1 MLALLFQSKF
11 AIWKNTLFRGSMR
24 RVIPRL
30 VWYGLSIYLFVM
42 VVRGTQ
48 ELFSLVLAF
57 FPAGAGTLL
66 NTFFA
71 GLFTIALFW
80 GIGTNL
86 NQLFLRSDMELLLS
100 LPIARR
106 DIFLLKLAEATWSIL
121 IGGLL
126 GLAAGIGF
134 GWASGAPWFYYPWL
148 LTAILLVMAMLV
160 SLSMLLIMLIVRV
173 LPAKRARDLSAVL
186 FTLTFGVL
194 WFAWMIL
201 TQRAEPIAYF
211 VEHTDSLARLGH
223 SLRWLPTSWLAL
235 SLEALCSQQWG
246 AFVFSATAVLA
257 GALLL
262 IGLAYRVY
270 DVTFY
275 RSRAAFHEMRPT
287 IGHPAVTRRQRLPL
301 LARLYPRPAREI
313 AVKDWAILR
322 RDPRWLSSL
331 IMPLIMGAFYIY
343 WLGFQQRASLPLG
356 AEFWAATLLCPF
368 VAWFFALAVN
378 VPAIGAEGK
387 NIELVRSLPL
397 SAGALM
403 AAKAAATAPFLLAIS
418 VVVTAVLG
426 ALLALPAPWFWLALV
441 QNSVLSLL
449 FAFAGT
455 AAGSIDPQFLAD
467 HPRRSVGVTGTYLSL
482 FLFAFL
488 AAAQLVLSAGLMIL
502 LAPDDPASGLVMT
515 LWQTALRLPPLV
527 PLMLGAAV
535 ATYLIALGAVAAAWE
550 LGRRRL
556 ERWQPGD

>member
-1 MLALLFQSKF
+1 MLRLLLQSKF
-11 AIWKNTLFRGSMR
+11 TIWKNSFFRGDIR

-30 VWYGLSIYLFVM
+30 VWYGLSVYLFV
-42 VVRGTQ
+42 VVIQGTRD
-48 ELFSLVLAF
+48 LFSLVLAF
-57 FPAGAGTLL
+57 FPAGAGPLL
-66 NTFFA
+66 NAFFA

-100 LPIARR
+100 LPIPRR

-134 GWASGAPWFYYPWL
+134 GWAAGAPWFYYPWL
-148 LTAILLVMAMLV
+148 VTAVLLLMAMLV

-173 LPAKRARDLSAVL
+173 LPAKRARDLSTVL
-186 FTLTFGVL
+186 FTLVFGAL
-194 WFAWMIL
+194 WFAWMML
-201 TQRAEPIAYF
+201 TQRSEPITYF

-223 SLRWLPTSWLAL
+223 TLRWLPTSWLAA
-235 SLEALCSQQWG
+235 SLEAIDRQEWT
-246 AFVFSATAVLA
+246 VFAPSAALVLA

-262 IGLAYRVY
+262 IALTYRVY
-270 DVTFY
+270 DATFY
-275 RSRAAFHEMRPT
+275 RSWAAFHEMRP
-287 IGHPAVTRRQRLPL
+287 AVRRQAVVRRRKLPL
-301 LARLYPRPAREI
+301 LARLYPWPAREI

-331 IMPLIMGAFYIY
+331 IMPLLMGAFYIY

-356 AEFWAATLLCPF
+356 AEFWVATLLCPF

-418 VVVTAVLG
+418 VIITAALG
-426 ALLALPAPWFWLALV
+426 ALMALPALWFWLALL
-441 QNSVLSLL
+441 QNSVLAVL
-449 FAFAGT
+449 FAFAGV

-482 FLFAFL
+482 FLFALL
-488 AAAQLVLSAGLMIL
+488 AAAQLALSAGLMIL
-502 LAPDDPASGLVMT
+502 LAPNDPASGLVVM
-515 LWQTALRLPPLV
+515 LWTTALQLPASV
-527 PLMLGAAV
+527 PLMLGAAI
-535 ATYLIALGAVAAAWE
+535 AIYGIALGAVAAAWE
-550 LGRRRL
+550 FGRRRL